1 VERLVLDRDTLHYK
15 EQVSLKYAE
24 LVYNGQWFSKL
35 RESLDSFVNATQEN
49 VTGTA
54 TLKLYKGGIYPAGS
68 SSPKSL
74 YLHDLASF
82 TDTDFYDQKDAR
94 GFIRIFGLPMKV
106 AGIVERR
113 KISPEKR
120 KGRKD

>member
-1 VERLVLDRDTLHYK
+1 MI
-15 EQVSLKYAE
+15 SLKYAD

-35 RESLDSFVNATQEN
+35 RESLDAFVDETQKN
-49 VTGTA
+49 VSGTV
-54 TLKLYKGGIYPAGS
+54 TLKLYKGNIYPAGA

-74 YLHDLASF
+74 YLNDLASF

-106 AGIVERR
+106 AGIVER
-113 KISPEKR
+113 KK
-120 KGRKD
+120 K